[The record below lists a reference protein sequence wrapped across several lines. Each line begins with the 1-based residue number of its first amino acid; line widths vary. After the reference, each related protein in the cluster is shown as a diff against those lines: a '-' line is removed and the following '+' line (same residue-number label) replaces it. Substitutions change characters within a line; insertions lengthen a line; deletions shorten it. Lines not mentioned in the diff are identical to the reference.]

1 MRQILKKLNFSSKE
15 IDVYLAAL
23 KLGHASVA
31 ELAKRAE
38 TKRPITYVILE
49 KFKELGLVSLSRKKG
64 KQIFT
69 AENPEKLLKLLE
81 EEKETLLKKEKEL
94 KNSLPKLKALT
105 KKDTTV
111 PVIRYYKG
119 KEGVWN
125 ILNDLMS
132 SQYDSRM
139 ITSGKA
145 FDLLGKKRIERDV
158 LQKRKQIGTKSY
170 IISDHDSHQIDTYRK
185 KELLFR
191 EFRFLPET
199 IDLNSLVYIYDD
211 KVALIFLKNF
221 LTGIII
227 ENKELFLVF
236 KFMFDSLWKELEG
249 KNLPEE

>member
-1 MRQILKKLNFSSKE
+1 MRQILKQLNFSPKE
-15 IDVYLAAL
+15 FDIYLAAL
-23 KLGHASVA
+23 KLGSASVT
-31 ELAKRAE
+31 ELAKRAGI
-38 TKRPITYVILE
+38 KRPTAYVVLE
-49 KFKELGLVSLSRKKG
+49 KFKEMGLISLSRKKG
-64 KQIFT
+64 KKIFIT
-69 AENPEKLLKLLE
+69 EDPEKLLKLLE
-81 EEKETLLKKEKEL
+81 EEKEALLNKEKEL

-105 KKDTTV
+105 KKDTVV
-111 PVIRYYKG
+111 PIIRYYKG

-125 ILNDLMS
+125 ILDDLMN
-132 SQYDSRM
+132 SQHDSRM

-145 FDLLGKKRIERDV
+145 FDILGKKRIEKDV

-170 IISDHDSHQIDTYRK
+170 IISDHDPHQIDTYRK

-199 IDLNSLVYIYDD
+199 VDLNSLVYIYED
-211 KVALIFLKNF
+211 KIALIFLRDF

-249 KNLPEE
+249 KNLPEG